1 MRYVAVDLGA
11 SNGRVI
17 VATLQSQRLEL
28 EEIWRFE
35 NKPISLH
42 GRMFWDF
49 LSLFDNVKTG
59 LKLAFSKYGDEITS
73 IGVDTWGVDYGLI
86 GRNGHLLS
94 NPVCYRDSRTNGM
107 VEEVLVKIDK
117 SELYQR
123 TGLQTMQINTLFQL
137 LSSVTQEPDIIQCAD
152 KLLFMPDL
160 FNYFLTGKAVN
171 EYTEATT
178 SQLFNPRDKAWDIS
192 LFESLG
198 IPMLMQNMVFPP
210 TLLGMLS
217 PHLVEELGGNA
228 QVVAVGS
235 HDTASAV
242 VAANMPGA
250 AFISSGT
257 WSLMGVKIDDPI
269 LTKTAFEKDFSNE
282 GIGMGKIGFL
292 KNITGLWLLQS
303 LVREWKESGSWVS
316 YESLLAEASRSSCL
330 STIDVDDARLV
341 NPIRM
346 SDVIDLMCRET
357 EQEVPCSMAD
367 YAMLVC
373 RSLACKYSQVKQ
385 ELEECIGQQINIIQV
400 IGGGSQNELLNR
412 LTAEA
417 CCCQVVAGPVEAT
430 AIGNVITQAIGMGDI
445 DAGAIDSILN
455 NSFRLRTY
463 HPWY

>member
-17 VATLQSQRLEL
+17 VGTLENQRIEL

-59 LKLAFSKYGDEITS
+59 LKLAFTKYGGEIAS

-86 GRNGHLLS
+86 DKNGHLIS
-94 NPVCYRDSRTNGM
+94 NPICYRDSRTKGM
-107 VEEVLVKIDK
+107 VEKLMEIIDK
-117 SELYQR
+117 GELYQR
-123 TGLQTMQINTLFQL
+123 TGLQTMEINTLFQL
-137 LSSVTQEPDIIQCAD
+137 LSSVTNEPEMLQYAD

-178 SQLFNPRDKAWDIS
+178 SQLFNPKDKNWELG
-192 LFESLG
+192 LFEALG
-198 IPMLMQNMVFPP
+198 IPMLMQDLVFPP

-217 PHLVEELGGNA
+217 PHLADELGGNA

-242 VAANMPGA
+242 VAANTPGV

-257 WSLMGVKIDDPI
+257 WSLMGVKIDNPI
-269 LTKTAFEKDFSNE
+269 LTTTALEKDFSNE
-282 GIGMGKIGFL
+282 GIVMGKIGFL

-303 LVREWKESGSWVS
+303 LVREWKDLGSWVS
-316 YESLLAEASRSSCL
+316 YESLLDDASRSTCM

-341 NPIRM
+341 NPVRM
-346 SDVIDLMCRET
+346 SDVITQICRET
-357 EQEVPCSMAD
+357 GQVIPESMAD

-373 RSLACKYSQVKQ
+373 RSLARKYSDVKQ
-385 ELEECIGQQINIIQV
+385 ELEMCIASKINTIQI

-412 LTAEA
+412 LTAEI
-417 CCCQVVAGPVEAT
+417 CDCEVIAGPIEAT
-430 AIGNVITQAIGMGDI
+430 AIGNILTQAIGMGDI
-445 DAGAIDSILN
+445 NVDSIDVILN
-455 NSFRLRTY
+455 NSFQLRSY
-463 HPWY
+463 NP